1 MVKLGGNL
9 VHVVVEWSL
18 TIHIKSL
25 IYKCTALCTAI
36 CKNVFLKA
44 HLFFYAH
51 AFSRDICSS
60 LNLNLSNGNLS
71 DLKPTAIFFSSS
83 SQCGW
88 INSWG
93 AFVSL
98 IIPFKFQTKSLL
110 FIHNSLGI
118 TFSYKTVLYTIYV
131 LRYRTTVKLCNVF
144 RWETLT
150 LISSCGKTFHVKL
163 SISSLTCW
171 STNQRRGWVYG
182 KLLLIHG
189 FKYWNSQELKSV
201 NNTKS
206 QQSDWEPTTLDWSKI
221 SNIVHHIHIQ

>member
-1 MVKLGGNL
+1 MSGGVFDIITKMKNIYFTYDNIKIANNESL
-9 VHVVVEWSL
+9 VN
-18 TIHIKSL
+18 KQ
-25 IYKCTALCTAI
+25 
-36 CKNVFLKA
+36 
-44 HLFFYAH
+44 FY
-51 AFSRDICSS
+51 
-60 LNLNLSNGNLS
+60 
-71 DLKPTAIFFSSS
+71 
-83 SQCGW
+83 
-88 INSWG
+88 WG
-93 AFVSL
+93 LPSHT
-98 IIPFKFQTKSLL
+98 Q
-110 FIHNSLGI
+110 
-118 TFSYKTVLYTIYV
+118 TVLHTIYV

-182 KLLLIHG
+182 RLLLIHG

-221 SNIVHHIHIQ
+221 SNIIYHIDVT

>member
-1 MVKLGGNL
+1 M
-9 VHVVVEWSL
+9 
-18 TIHIKSL
+18 
-25 IYKCTALCTAI
+25 
-36 CKNVFLKA
+36 
-44 HLFFYAH
+44 
-51 AFSRDICSS
+51 FSISS
-60 LNLNLSNGNLS
+60 YWG
-71 DLKPTAIFFSSS
+71 
-83 SQCGW
+83 
-88 INSWG
+88 G
-93 AFVSL
+93 AFNNITKMKNICFTYNTFEIANNESL
-98 IIPFKFQTKSLL
+98 VNTQFYRGLPSHSTS
-110 FIHNSLGI
+110 
-118 TFSYKTVLYTIYV
+118 VLYTIYV

-171 STNQRRGWVYG
+171 FTNQKRGWVYD

-221 SNIVHHIHIQ
+221 SNIVYHIHVT

>member
-1 MVKLGGNL
+1 MLIKYYGNWADVFNIITKMKTICFTYDNIKIANNESL
-9 VHVVVEWSL
+9 VN
-18 TIHIKSL
+18 TQ
-25 IYKCTALCTAI
+25 
-36 CKNVFLKA
+36 
-44 HLFFYAH
+44 FY
-51 AFSRDICSS
+51 
-60 LNLNLSNGNLS
+60 
-71 DLKPTAIFFSSS
+71 
-83 SQCGW
+83 
-88 INSWG
+88 WG
-93 AFVSL
+93 LPSHS
-98 IIPFKFQTKSLL
+98 TS
-110 FIHNSLGI
+110 
-118 TFSYKTVLYTIYV
+118 VLYTIYV

-206 QQSDWEPTTLDWSKI
+206 LQSDWELTTLDWSKI
-221 SNIVHHIHIQ
+221 SNIVY

>member
-1 MVKLGGNL
+1 MY
-9 VHVVVEWSL
+9 L
-18 TIHIKSL
+18 TIWPKWR
-25 IYKCTALCTAI
+25 T
-36 CKNVFLKA
+36 F
-44 HLFFYAH
+44 
-51 AFSRDICSS
+51 
-60 LNLNLSNGNLS
+60 G
-71 DLKPTAIFFSSS
+71 
-83 SQCGW
+83 
-88 INSWG
+88 
-93 AFVSL
+93 SL
-98 IIPFKFQTKSLL
+98 IIPFKFQTTSLL

-131 LRYRTTVKLCNVF
+131 LRYRTIVKLCNVF

-171 STNQRRGWVYG
+171 STNQRRGWAYD

-206 QQSDWEPTTLDWSKI
+206 QQKDWEPTTLDWSKMI
-221 SNIVHHIHIQ
+221 EYCLLSI